1 MEKQFDFTYEITA
14 EDYLTHQL
22 FGASMNE
29 AIKKQ
34 RKRGL
39 ILWTTAFFIL
49 AIVFY
54 LQGNKFLS
62 IYFIA
67 FGIGF
72 FLIYPIYANWIYKR
86 YFKRYVYKHFTESN
100 LNNMI
105 LTIDEE
111 EIVLFNGKERGK
123 IKISEIEKIEEI
135 PTHIFI
141 KLKGGRSIII
151 PKLKIENKEELLNCV
166 SFLSK
171 NNSFPYIQIL
181 KWKWNKVNYF

>member
-1 MEKQFDFTYEITA
+1 MEKQYDFTYEITA

-22 FGASMNE
+22 FGASMNK

-72 FLIYPIYANWIYKR
+72 FLIYPIYASWIYKR

-151 PKLKIENKEELLNCV
+151 PKLKIENKEELLKICKSIAKKMNIDYYV
-166 SFLSK
+166 LL
-171 NNSFPYIQIL
+171 NW
-181 KWKWNKVNYF
+181 KWK

>member
-1 MEKQFDFTYEITA
+1 MEKQFDFTYKITA

-22 FGASMNE
+22 FGASMNK

-72 FLIYPIYANWIYKR
+72 FLIYPIYASWIYKR